1 MAKNEKTSAHV
12 GKVASQ
18 QLKDG
23 RTSKNAKTTAASALS
38 QRPDVGKKGSGKK
51 GR

>member
-1 MAKNEKTSAHV
+1 MAKNEKTSPRV

-18 QLKDG
+18 QLRDG
-23 RTSKNAKTTAASALS
+23 RTSKNAKTTTASALS
-38 QRPDVGKKGSGKK
+38 QRPDSGKRGSGKK